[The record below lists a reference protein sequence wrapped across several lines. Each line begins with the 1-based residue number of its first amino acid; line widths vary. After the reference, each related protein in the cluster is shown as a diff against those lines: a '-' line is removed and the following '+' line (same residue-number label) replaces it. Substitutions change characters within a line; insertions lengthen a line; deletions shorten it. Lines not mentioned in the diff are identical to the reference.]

1 MVLSS
6 EQEDKAEK
14 AEVLLVSSPGFGVI
28 DSGCGKTL
36 IGQETLNKMLK
47 MYHKNDLPQ
56 PILRRHPHLFAFGN
70 NVEES
75 TELPRQRGSS
85 HHQDP
90 APLLLSRG
98 TMKSLDAKLDFG
110 SETLAL
116 GYDPPQKVQVNSA
129 GQFVIDVMNFPGKKE
144 VLVLRED
151 SNQCGDFVEL
161 ETVRSNEV
169 SKNDIISEDKNVVTP
184 QDCPDEVL
192 AGVSR
197 NLTRREARCLLART
211 KGDSK
216 CLVAELFS
224 PSRFAKLAREK
235 GFEGLSYGI
244 LQGCDLLDKKT
255 QAKVS
260 KELDE
265 ANPELLVLSSECKHW
280 GGWYRLNQTKLSLV
294 EPAINKK
301 KAEAQATFRVEQ
313 ASQKADQTRRPR
325 AHRTSLELRI
335 AALSSYEK
343 ASQSNALVQGFNV
356 RL

>member
-1 MVLSS
+1 MPSMTLRTSWTSPSRRVLT
-6 EQEDKAEK
+6 
-14 AEVLLVSSPGFGVI
+14 LV
-28 DSGCGKTL
+28 T
-36 IGQETLNKMLK
+36 
-47 MYHKNDLPQ
+47 
-56 PILRRHPHLFAFGN
+56 
-70 NVEES
+70 
-75 TELPRQRGSS
+75 PRQRGSS

-98 TMKSLDAKLDFG
+98 TMKSLDIKLDFG

-129 GQFVIDVMNFPGKKE
+129 GQFVISAVTLWSWRLCGPTRFP
-144 VLVLRED
+144 RMT
-151 SNQCGDFVEL
+151 SF
-161 ETVRSNEV
+161 
-169 SKNDIISEDKNVVTP
+169 

-197 NLTRREARCLLART
+197 NLTRREARCLLAKQPAWT

-294 EPAINKK
+294 EQAINKK

-356 RL
+356 RLWPQMPWFWPAYFEEHRLGRLARRHGLSWRSVPRTFRT